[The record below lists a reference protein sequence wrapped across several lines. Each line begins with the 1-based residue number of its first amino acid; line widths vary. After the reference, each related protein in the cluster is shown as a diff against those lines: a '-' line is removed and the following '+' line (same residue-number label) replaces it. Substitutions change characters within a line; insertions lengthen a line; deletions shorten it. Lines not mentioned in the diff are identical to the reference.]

1 MTGGVVVIYFLVFLA
16 GVMLS
21 LMQSFGG
28 VLSGYIGL
36 FGSSF
41 VVHLIG
47 GVLLIAYLA
56 VILRQ
61 RIRLGPMPWY
71 AYLAAVFGIALTTT
85 NSYCVTRLGASLTT
99 CLSVAGQLFFSIL
112 IDHFGLLGMRKRR
125 FDPRRLPA
133 LGLILAGLALVTFAG

>member
-16 GVMLS
+16 GAMLS
-21 LMQSFGG
+21 LMQSFGD

-47 GVLLIAYLA
+47 GMLLIAYLA

-71 AYLAAVFGIALTTT
+71 AYLAAAFGIALTTPT
-85 NSYCVTRLGASLTT
+85 ATA
-99 CLSVAGQLFFSIL
+99 
-112 IDHFGLLGMRKRR
+112 
-125 FDPRRLPA
+125 
-133 LGLILAGLALVTFAG
+133 